1 MRDLRRILVGVD
13 FSDRSRIALGFA
25 ARLACQFGA
34 ELHVLHAQDA
44 FLSAAAEH
52 QRAAL
57 ATETRDELR
66 CLVAATWPA
75 SQCDL
80 HFDVVV
86 GRASTVIAHATERE
100 RADLIVIAAHGMS
113 AARHALLG
121 STAEG
126 VLRRANVSVFVVPDQ
141 WTPPDPTATDL
152 RGGGPVIVGVDFRLP
167 SLEAVADGAALASA
181 LHSELLL
188 VHIVPT
194 MRVLPRWREH
204 ADATLPERTI
214 RARQELERMATA
226 VGDLPIRVI
235 VEPGRP
241 APCLTE
247 AACVYPHG
255 ILALGRAVRQHG
267 YAAPGTTAYRTI
279 TLSQLPTLM
288 HVAR

>member
-1 MRDLRRILVGVD
+1 MRGLRRILVGVD
-13 FSDRSRIALGFA
+13 FSDRSRVALGFA
-25 ARLACQFGA
+25 ARVACQFGA
-34 ELHVLHAQDA
+34 ELQVLHAQDP
-44 FLSAAAEH
+44 FLSAAAEP

-80 HFDVVV
+80 HVEVVV
-86 GRASTVIAHATERE
+86 GRASTVIAHAAER
-100 RADLIVIAAHGMS
+100 RADLIVIAAHRMS
-113 AARHALLG
+113 AAPHALLG

-126 VLRRANVSVFVVPDQ
+126 VLRRANVSVIIVPDQ
-141 WTPPDPTATDL
+141 WTPPDPAATDF

-167 SLEAVADGAALASA
+167 SLEALADGAALASA
-181 LHSELLL
+181 LRSELLL

-194 MRVLPRWREH
+194 VRVLPRWRDH
-204 ADATLPERTI
+204 ADATLPERVR
-214 RARQELERMATA
+214 RARQELERVATA
-226 VGDLPIRVI
+226 IGDVPIRVI

-241 APCLTE
+241 APCLAE